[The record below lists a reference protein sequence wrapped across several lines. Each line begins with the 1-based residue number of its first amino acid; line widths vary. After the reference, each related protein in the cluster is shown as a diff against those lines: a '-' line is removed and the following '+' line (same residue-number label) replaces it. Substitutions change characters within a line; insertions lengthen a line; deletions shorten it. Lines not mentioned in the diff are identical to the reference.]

1 MRQGA
6 SSTSF
11 CDPLKP
17 AFMKTAWRS
26 LPKLEVMPQLS
37 TLDLARE
44 AACQLEPTP
53 PTNPDLHQK
62 LICLLS
68 AADFLPTGIIV
79 REMKIFRKIS
89 SFPFSALLLCQVQIG
104 RNGQLASAKPFLG
117 HSQSHQKEAGAL
129 QSPRKE
135 AFSRAT
141 PG

>member
-11 CDPLKP
+11 CEPLNP

-37 TLDLARE
+37 ALDLARE
-44 AACQLEPTP
+44 TACQVEPIP
-53 PTNPDLHQK
+53 PCTTNPDLHQE
-62 LICLLS
+62 LISLLS
-68 AADFLPTGIIV
+68 AADFLPRGIIV
-79 REMKIFRKIS
+79 REMKMVRKIS
-89 SFPFSALLLCQVQIG
+89 SFPFTALLLCQVQIG

-117 HSQSHQKEAGAL
+117 HSQSHQKEA
-129 QSPRKE
+129 
-135 AFSRAT
+135 FSRAT